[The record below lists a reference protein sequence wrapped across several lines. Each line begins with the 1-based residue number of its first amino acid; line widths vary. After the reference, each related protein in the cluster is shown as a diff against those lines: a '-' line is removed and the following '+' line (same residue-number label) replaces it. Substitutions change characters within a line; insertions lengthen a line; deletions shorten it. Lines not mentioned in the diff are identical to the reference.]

1 MRADYNKKNNTFV
14 IECNAFEMDY
24 VRHLPNRKYSKR
36 KDVWTAPCVRF
47 NAQHIKDNWFD
58 KNNIEIADE
67 AKNAITNV
75 LEAMSVNIVPF
86 PKSYPFIMQPRDYQM
101 KALDYTYNLNL
112 CFFDMATGSGKS
124 KTAIDKISQHYI
136 ERKIK
141 RVMIVCPCSIRHVWL
156 KQFNEH
162 CPVKYEICIAE
173 PKNAKNKKDIEIFL
187 NTDTHKLKVLI
198 VGIES
203 LQLETSKALYICKQF
218 LNKTN
223 DIAVVVDEAH
233 VIKNPTAKRTKNLI
247 SITRN
252 TKYRI
257 VMTGTPISQ
266 SIVDLFGLFEFL
278 DNNII
283 GIGDYFSF
291 KRRYTIEED
300 VTINSK
306 TFKRYIGPK
315 NIDELMQIIKP
326 FTYQVTKK
334 EAAKEL
340 PPKVYMQR
348 YVTMTKEQEKIYKD
362 IQQQR
367 YTEIEDMQNENA
379 QVVINHVLAAYN
391 ALQQV
396 VGGFIT
402 KDTGEYNNTGQ
413 SIRESVNIITPTKNP
428 KIIEV
433 KKVIDELP
441 DNEQVIIWCKYR
453 HECFMLAEELYNY
466 KTDKFTQG
474 AVTYLDKDIEQ
485 RQQIQNHMDEKR
497 IRYFISTPNSGATGL
512 TMNTVAYVIY
522 YSNSTRLLYR
532 EQSEDRNHRIGQEN
546 NKVTYI
552 DIIHQNSVDEKINE
566 SLSSKK
572 DLAEYVKNCLEKQD
586 KPF

>member
-1 MRADYNKKNNTFV
+1 MRVDYNKKNNTFV

-24 VRHLPNRKYSKR
+24 VRRLPNRKYSKR

-47 NAQHIKDNWFD
+47 NAQYIKDNWLD
-58 KNNIEIADE
+58 KNNIQIADE
-67 AKNAITNV
+67 ANSAITNV

-86 PKSYPFIMQPRDYQM
+86 PKSYPFIMKPRDYQM

-141 RVMIVCPCSIRHVWL
+141 KVMIVCPCSIRHVWL

-162 CPVKYEICIAE
+162 CPVKYEICIAD
-173 PKNAKNKKDIEIFL
+173 PKTAKSKKDIEIFL
-187 NTDTHKLKVLI
+187 NTDTYKLKVLI

-203 LQLETSKALYICKQF
+203 LQLETSKAMNICKKF
-218 LNKTN
+218 LNETN
-223 DIAVVVDEAH
+223 EVAVVVDEAH
-233 VIKNPTAKRTKNLI
+233 DIKNPTAKRTKNLI

-306 TFKRYIGPK
+306 TFRRYIGPK

-326 FTYQVTKK
+326 FTYQVTKE

-348 YVTMTKEQEKIYKD
+348 YVTMTKEQEKVYKD

-367 YTEIEDMQNENA
+367 YAEIEDMKNENA

-402 KDTGEYNNTGQ
+402 KDTGEYNNSGQ
-413 SIRESVNIITPTKNP
+413 AIRESVNIVAPTKNP
-428 KIIEV
+428 KIIEI

-466 KTDKFTQG
+466 KTDRFTQG

-485 RQQIQNHMDEKR
+485 RQQIQKHMDEKS

-572 DLAEYVKNCLEKQD
+572 DLADYVKSCLEKQD